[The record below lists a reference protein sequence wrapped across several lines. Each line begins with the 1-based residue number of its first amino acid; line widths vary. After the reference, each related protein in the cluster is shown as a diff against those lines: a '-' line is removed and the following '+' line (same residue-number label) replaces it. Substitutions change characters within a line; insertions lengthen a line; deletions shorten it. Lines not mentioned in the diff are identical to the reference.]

1 MTIVFRGNDNCQV
14 ALVIWCNFFLPTD
27 WINSNQVAII
37 GGGVIGTSVLYHLAK
52 LGWHNIALFERKVLT
67 AGSSW
72 HAAGSIHAQRRPA
85 NGSTSSVYHQFTAA
99 SRRRIRQ
106 RYRLAHDRRHN
117 IRQRTRKMAM
127 AASGISHLPNYRHNR
142 LPSDDAKTNSG
153 TMPDN

>member
-1 MTIVFRGNDNCQV
+1 MTNNY
-14 ALVIWCNFFLPTD
+14 
-27 WINSNQVAII
+27 QVAII

-72 HAAGSIHAQRRPA
+72 HAAGSIHALNADPQMAALQAYTISLLPQVA
-85 NGSTSSVYHQFTAA
+85 EESGKDIGA

-117 IRQRTRKMAM
+117 IRQRYC
-127 AASGISHLPNYRHNR
+127 ASRWQWL
-142 LPSDDAKTNSG
+142 
-153 TMPDN
+153 